1 MIRYF
6 SHEHR
11 FIKECLNIL
20 SIQYSQ
26 NRQKLRKLL
35 NNSYNVPDPVSS
47 TMLGIEN
54 YMYDPSNFKD
64 IHRLVQEQIKIN
76 KLMTVGKDMLN
87 RDCNCHK

>member
-11 FIKECLNIL
+11 FINECLNIL

-35 NNSYNVPDPVSS
+35 NNNLP
-47 TMLGIEN
+47 E
-54 YMYDPSNFKD
+54 MYDIPDASIIYSYKPSDAKEINL
-64 IHRLVQEQIKIN
+64 LVRQQIKLN
-76 KLMTVGKDMLN
+76 KLMMTGKEMLN
-87 RDCNCHK
+87 KECNCHK

>member
-1 MIRYF
+1 
-6 SHEHR
+6 
-11 FIKECLNIL
+11 
-20 SIQYSQ
+20 
-26 NRQKLRKLL
+26 
-35 NNSYNVPDPVSS
+35 
-47 TMLGIEN
+47 MLGIEN